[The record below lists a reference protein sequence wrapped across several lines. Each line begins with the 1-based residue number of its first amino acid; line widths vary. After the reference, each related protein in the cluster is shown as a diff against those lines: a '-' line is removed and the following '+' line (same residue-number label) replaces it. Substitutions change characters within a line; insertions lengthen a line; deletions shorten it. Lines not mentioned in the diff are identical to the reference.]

1 MSKNQEFNQNLN
13 ELELG
18 RFNRM
23 RVVKE
28 VEFGVYLDG
37 GEAWGE
43 ILLPATAVPRG
54 TEAED
59 ELDVFIY
66 LDSEDR
72 AIATTIQPLA
82 EAGDFAVLEV
92 VDQNQVGAF
101 LNWGLPGK
109 DLLLPY
115 REQTRQLKVG
125 DRVVVFVTVDPK
137 RDHIIAS
144 MRVDR
149 FVSSDWG
156 PLKPTNEVSLL
167 ICRKTDMGYLAI
179 INNVNMGLI
188 FASDVLQPLKEG
200 DICKGYIK
208 ALRDDGKIDLT
219 LQKAGYNRVEDAI
232 DPILANLKAQGGF
245 IAVTDKS
252 SPEEIQKLFAV
263 SKKTYKKSVGA
274 LFKRRLIRIE
284 TDGIYLV

>member
-1 MSKNQEFNQNLN
+1 MSKNHEYNQNQ
-13 ELELG
+13 LELG
-18 RFNRM
+18 RFNRL

-37 GEAWGE
+37 GEVCGE
-43 ILLPATAVPRG
+43 ILLPATAVPKG
-54 TEAED
+54 TQADD
-59 ELDVFIY
+59 ELDVFLY

-72 AIATTIQPLA
+72 LIATTIQPLA
-82 EAGDFAVLEV
+82 EAGDFAALEV
-92 VDQNQVGAF
+92 VDQNQIGAF

-115 REQTRQLKVG
+115 REQTRQLKIG

-179 INNVNMGLI
+179 INNLNIGLL
-188 FASDVLQPLKEG
+188 FGSEVFEPLKVG
-200 DICKGYIK
+200 DTCKGYIK
-208 ALRDDGKIDLT
+208 ALREDGKIDLT
-219 LQKAGYNRVEDAI
+219 LHKAGYNRVEDAI
-232 DPILANLKAQGGF
+232 DPILSKLKAQGGF

-252 SPEEIQKLFAV
+252 SPEEIHKLFAV

-284 TDGIYLV
+284 PDGIHLV